1 MRSQGISV
9 LKTQEIE
16 LVESPVAAGSRK
28 KIELVLSSEAPV
40 SKRRRSKK
48 EVFDEPLLKDK
59 GFKGYSEEELLAW
72 SSAPVGGEVA

>member
-1 MRSQGISV
+1 MSPKDIKALVRLMRSQGISV
-9 LKTQEIE
+9 LKTQE
-16 LVESPVAAGSRK
+16 
-28 KIELVLSSEAPV
+28 IELVLSSEAPV

-72 SSAPVGGEVA
+72 SSAPVGGESA

>member
-1 MRSQGISV
+1 MSPREIKSLVRLMRSQGISV
-9 LKTQEIE
+9 LKTQE
-16 LVESPVAAGSRK
+16 
-28 KIELVLSSEAPV
+28 IELVLSSEAPV